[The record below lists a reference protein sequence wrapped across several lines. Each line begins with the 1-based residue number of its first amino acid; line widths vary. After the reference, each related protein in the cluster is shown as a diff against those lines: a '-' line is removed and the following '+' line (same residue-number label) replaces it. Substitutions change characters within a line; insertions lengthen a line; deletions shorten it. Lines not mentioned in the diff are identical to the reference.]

1 MARCL
6 ENSEVKDGQR
16 QTRHRVVRS
25 HSRQFARRSKAARS
39 ALLTPKWWFKSRPR
53 IDPTSGS
60 DPIGR
65 ATAVVEAAVD
75 PPIGFSESPQ
85 PGTPADVSPAHSPRD
100 SFAAEIAMQP
110 PLCRSAVQFHFDR
123 DLHEVTVRLRY
134 TTAIVSGFAVLV
146 SLGMA
151 YVLGRHIAGGPQ
163 SAYAAP
169 TVEELTRRPPQ
180 PDVMD
185 VGKRSTPSGVGASFG
200 PADPP
205 RPHNLAQKDE
215 GPATPIGGGTD
226 GHRVVHTNYIIVQSY
241 PTEKSAME
249 ARDFLIKA
257 GIGCTARGEGPWADA
272 NWFSVITTTGFQHPL
287 GAEGEAY
294 LRSIERIGEKFAGNS
309 HFKRF
314 EPHWYSWK

>member
-1 MARCL
+1 MARSKHATAL
-6 ENSEVKDGQR
+6 FEVIHANSRG
-16 QTRHRVVRS
+16 
-25 HSRQFARRSKAARS
+25 RSKAARS

-53 IDPTSGS
+53 TDPTSGS

-65 ATAVVEAAVD
+65 ATAAVEAAD
-75 PPIGFSESPQ
+75 DSPIGFSEAPQ
-85 PGTPADVSPAHSPRD
+85 SATPADVSPANSPRQ
-100 SFAAEIAMQP
+100 SFAAEMATQA
-110 PLCRSAVQFHFDR
+110 PLGRSAVQFHFDR

-134 TTAIVSGFAVLV
+134 TTAIVSGFAVFV
-146 SLGMA
+146 ALGMA

-169 TVEELTRRPPQ
+169 TVEELASRPPQ

-185 VGKRSTPSGVGASFG
+185 VGKRSTPSGVGASPG
-200 PADPP
+200 PTDPP
-205 RPHNLAQKDE
+205 RSHKVAPKDE
-215 GPATPIGGGTD
+215 GAVAPIGGATD
-226 GHRVVHTNYIIVQSY
+226 GQRVVHTNYIIVQSY

-257 GIGCTARGEGPWADA
+257 GIDCTAEKAPAGWADA
-272 NWFSVITTTGFQHPL
+272 NWFSVITTTGFQHPR

-294 LRSIERIGEKFAGNS
+294 LRSIEKVGEKFAGTS